1 MPPMFV
7 REAEGPFPRSLAYH
21 DPSVFMY
28 PTDLD
33 KAKALLQEAGWV
45 DGTEV
50 TYAYY
55 PGFHGEDVGPI
66 LQAQLEQIGIKLKI
80 QELVSHASLRVQYVT
95 EADLLSIDPSWRS
108 FHNVNTPEDL
118 EVACSLLARIPPPGR
133 L

>member
-1 MPPMFV
+1 
-7 REAEGPFPRSLAYH
+7 GPRPHSLASH
-21 DPSVFMY
+21 DSSVFMY

-80 QELVSHASLRVQYVT
+80 QELDISAFNGIFYG
-95 EADLLSIDPSWRS
+95 D
-108 FHNVNTPEDL
+108 
-118 EVACSLLARIPPPGR
+118 PPPDERPAETRYAGW
-133 L
+133 